1 MAEDNKEIR
10 ERNIREFFAVLN
22 EANVFTISC
31 PRCGDMRFSFSK
43 NLLEIKDGLQV
54 VCPHC
59 SSLVHACYTQGQ
71 NEVFVQCLE

>member
-1 MAEDNKEIR
+1 MAEKNKEIR
-10 ERNIREFFAVLN
+10 ERNIREFMAVLN

-43 NLLEIKDGLQV
+43 NLLEIKDGVQV

-59 SSLVHACYTQGQ
+59 SSLV
-71 NEVFVQCLE
+71 QCLE